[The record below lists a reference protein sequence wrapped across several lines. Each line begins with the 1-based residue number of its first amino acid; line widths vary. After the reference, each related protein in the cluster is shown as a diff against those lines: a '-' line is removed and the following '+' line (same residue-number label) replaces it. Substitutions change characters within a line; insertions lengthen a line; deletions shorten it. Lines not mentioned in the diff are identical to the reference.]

1 MPEKTIPYL
10 AGYGSITKGLN
21 AIKKAKTPTKFSQD
35 YLATTLKMPGG
46 TAKPLI
52 PFLKKTGF
60 LTSSGEPTQ
69 LYIQFRNP
77 THSGVA
83 AANALKKGFAAL
95 YEVNEYIHDADD
107 QALKGV
113 VVQVTG
119 AEPDSSIVK
128 SVVGSFKALK
138 AFADFEA
145 EAPEDNE
152 ELEGSGESGGDAPT
166 DQLRDLDLNLGYT
179 INIHLPPTSDIAVF
193 NAIFKSL
200 KENILPK

>member
-1 MPEKTIPYL
+1 MAEKTVPYMS
-10 AGYGSITKGLN
+10 GYGSITKGLN

-46 TAKPLI
+46 TARPLI

-77 THSGVA
+77 TQTGVA
-83 AANALKKGFAAL
+83 AAKALKKGFSAL

-107 QALKGV
+107 DALRGV
-113 VVQVTG
+113 VTQVTG
-119 AEPDSSIVK
+119 AEPDSGTVK
-128 SVVGSFKALK
+128 AVVGSFKALK
-138 AFADFEA
+138 EFANFDA
-145 EAPEDNE
+145 ETPEDDVPDDGDE
-152 ELEGSGESGGDAPT
+152 LDGTPTDRLKELE
-166 DQLRDLDLNLGYT
+166 LNLGYT

-200 KENILPK
+200 RDNILPK

>member
-1 MPEKTIPYL
+1 MATKTVPYMS
-10 AGYGSITKGLN
+10 GYGSITKGLN
-21 AIKKAKTPTKFSQD
+21 AIKKAKTPEKFSQD

-60 LTSSGEPTQ
+60 LTSAGEPTN
-69 LYIQFRNP
+69 LYVRFRND
-77 THSGVA
+77 TQSGMA
-83 AANALKKGFAAL
+83 AAEALKKGFAAL

-107 QALKGV
+107 EVLNGV
-113 VVQVTG
+113 VTQVTG
-119 AEPDSSIVK
+119 SEPNSGTVS

-138 AFADFEA
+138 DFAAFDA
-145 EAPEDNE
+145 EAADAD
-152 ELEGSGESGGDAPT
+152 GSTDDESASDETPA
-166 DQLRDLDLNLGYT
+166 DQLKALDLSLGYT

-200 KENILPK
+200 RDNILPK